1 MNKKILFPALVI
13 AFLSL
18 LPFILSLE
26 YYILLATYII
36 FYAALATSWYII
48 GGMAGQL
55 DFAAASYV
63 GIGVFISGTLIT
75 FWEIPYWITL
85 PLGGLGAMA
94 LAIGLGY
101 FTFRFGLRE
110 VYYAL
115 ASLASVIS
123 LQFLFLLWTEV
134 GGPIPRYI
142 YQKGPI
148 FMRFDSNI
156 YYFYVML
163 FFMIIALLICY
174 SLSKSKLGFFLRCI
188 RDDEDAAEVLGIDT
202 KACKLKALAIYA
214 FISGMIG
221 TAYVALVGSYD
232 YTVFDPEISL
242 LVVVAALV
250 GGSRVIYGP
259 FTGALVLV
267 GIRELFR
274 SQLGAIRGLSWIFYG
289 IVLLIV
295 ILLKPGGIV
304 TLFEKIY
311 KKRNKIS
318 KSKDE
323 TRLDK
328 SKRMEIQAIKK
339 SKRLAHQC

>member
-1 MNKKILFPALVI
+1 MNKKILFPTLVI
-13 AFLSL
+13 VLLSL
-18 LPFILSLE
+18 LPFLLNLE
-26 YYILLATYII
+26 YYVLLVTYII

-94 LAIGLGY
+94 LAIVLGY

-123 LQFLFLLWTEV
+123 LQFLFLLWTEI

-142 YQKGPI
+142 YQKGPM

-156 YYFYVML
+156 YYYYFML
-163 FFMIIALLICY
+163 AFMVVALLICY
-174 SLSKSKLGFFLRCI
+174 KLNKSRLGFFLRCI
-188 RDDEDAAEVLGIDT
+188 RDDEDAAEVLGINT

-214 FISGMIG
+214 CISGLIG
-221 TAYVALVGSYD
+221 TAYVAFIGSYD
-232 YTVFDPEISL
+232 YTIFDPEISL

-259 FTGALVLV
+259 FTGSLLLV

-274 SQLGAIRGLSWIFYG
+274 AQLGAIRGLSWIFYG
-289 IVLLIV
+289 IVLIVV
-295 ILLKPGGIV
+295 ILLKPSGIA
-304 TLFEKIY
+304 TLFEKVY
-311 KKRNKIS
+311 KKNLKKPS
-318 KSKDE
+318 KLNHKTMTGENRINRTTRFYKD
-323 TRLDK
+323 
-328 SKRMEIQAIKK
+328 
-339 SKRLAHQC
+339 